1 MLDNALTTDVAQQRR
16 DNGQCAGTSQEPVAA
31 VLSRVNEI
39 LPQLRSRASQTEKLR
54 RMHPDNLAQ
63 LTEAGVF
70 NLTRPADVADGHIV
84 NQVLTQIARACPS
97 TSWICIIMLASNLGP
112 ALLSDEVTDDI
123 DGAPDLPITGTIAPT
138 GEAAAVLGGYRVSSR
153 WAWNGVGDHSNW
165 VAPTCV
171 TSNGVARTPIMVI
184 VPAAQVRHQ
193 DTWHAAG
200 MEGRATKVME
210 LHDVFVP
217 VSRTLRK
224 MDLTGGCFATRRY
237 TGNPYFNRPGLMY
250 ALVVSAPDTARHGTR
265 RDGSPRVGRRPLRR
279 RCFTASSPL
288 RSSSSRRLRCIWR
301 NFDERSYRLWH
312 NGSQSMAEPLLAHG
326 LGRFRPAHA
335 PSSIGPSRP
344 VTLPK
349 ACSRRICNAFFATS
363 PCFTSTPRSN
373 RRAPARCRDASWL
386 EWRPRRTS
394 TDRDGPTG
402 TWVPDVS
409 DFHVIEREPEPGAY
423 HSTARSVRSLG
434 MSSPGTHTVAH
445 RAERT
450 SGRHGVEIRYL
461 VAEESGHRARRDR
474 QRSPMS
480 LSMPAGSFEESHD
493 WIWIAAVQ
501 PSALDPW
508 TFNEADLGFRAR

>member
-63 LTEAGVF
+63 LTEGGVF

-97 TSWICIIMLASNLGP
+97 TSWICIIMSASNLGP

-153 WAWNGVGDHSNW
+153 WAWNDVGDYSNW
-165 VAPTCV
+165 VAPACV

-265 RDGSPRVGRRPLRR
+265 RDGSLHEDPSHPRPNHRTRVGRRPLRR

-312 NGSQSMAEPLLAHG
+312 NGSQSLAEPLLAHG
-326 LGRFRPAHA
+326 LGRLRPAHV

-349 ACSRRICNAFFATS
+349 DCSRRICNAIFATS

-373 RRAPARCRDASWL
+373 RTAPARCGDASWL
-386 EWRPRRTS
+386 EWCPIRTS
-394 TDRDGPTG
+394 DRDGPTG
-402 TWVPDVS
+402 TGVPDVS

-434 MSSPGTHTVAH
+434 MSSPGNHTVAH

-450 SGRHGVEIRYL
+450 SGRHGAEIRYL
-461 VAEESGHRARRDR
+461 VAEEVRSSRPARSTAVTNVTVHAGWQLRGEPRLDMHRRCA
-474 QRSPMS
+474 
-480 LSMPAGSFEESHD
+480 
-493 WIWIAAVQ
+493 
-501 PSALDPW
+501 
-508 TFNEADLGFRAR
+508 T